1 MHKVKDSHRRQCFLQ
16 INFFTNSF
24 GKFASEVHFMNN
36 RRYYFSH
43 KSSQCMLEVNAIHPD
58 SVPIVNLNISG
69 DRFMMAGSKKVDQ
82 KVHHPTGLD
91 QQTSV
96 SLDSSS

>member
-1 MHKVKDSHRRQCFLQ
+1 
-16 INFFTNSF
+16 
-24 GKFASEVHFMNN
+24 
-36 RRYYFSH
+36 
-43 KSSQCMLEVNAIHPD
+43 MLEVNAIHPD

-82 KVHHPTGLD
+82 KVYHPTGLD

-96 SLDSSS
+96 SLDSSSWS